1 MTLAVFP
8 TSELIVLGLLAAGQ
22 TAVIES
28 VMGASDDAH
37 RLREIGLRDGATVQM
52 IRQGN
57 PCLVRL
63 DGQKLGLRS
72 DALASVLVRRE
83 AVA

>member
-1 MTLAVFP
+1 MNRMFP
-8 TSELIVLGLLAAGQ
+8 AGELILLGLLSAGQ
-22 TAVIES
+22 SAVVET

-52 IRQGN
+52 IQPGN

-63 DGQKLGLRS
+63 GGHKLGLRS
-72 DALASVLVRRE
+72 DALASVLVRPEPR
-83 AVA
+83 A